1 MKKILVTGGAG
12 YIGSKICYDLT
23 DLGYK
28 VFIVD
33 NLITGHKK
41 LINKSAKFYLCDI
54 LDYKQLNEIIKK
66 NHISDIIHLAASLDV
81 EESSKNPLKYFIN
94 NVEGTENLLKA
105 SVNNNVKNFI
115 FSSTCAVYGN
125 IKANSVNEKSPT
137 EPISY
142 YGKTKLLCELLIK
155 DYSFKYKLSSTI
167 LRYFNVGGADE
178 LLRTGCLNN
187 NGQLLKKLA
196 QLFIKKNKAT
206 FNIYGNDYPT
216 LDGTCVRDFIHVS
229 DLSKIHIYFLK
240 NRNKKNLILN
250 CGHGKGYSVLDIVKA
265 FEKICKK
272 KINIIYNKRRVGD
285 ISYIKS
291 NLNYLRK
298 NFHNIEINKNL
309 EEIIKSTLNWE
320 YLL

>member
-33 NLITGHKK
+33 NLISGHKR
-41 LINKSAKFYLCDI
+41 LINKRAKFYLCDI

-66 NHISDIIHLAASLDV
+66 NHITDIIHLAASLDV
-81 EESSKNPLKYFIN
+81 EESSKNPLKYYIN

-105 SVNNNVKNFI
+105 SVNNNVTNFI

-137 EPISY
+137 VPISY

-155 DYSFKYKLSSTI
+155 DYSFKYKFSSTI

-196 QLFIKKNKAT
+196 QLFIKKNKTT

-229 DLSKIHIYFLK
+229 DLSKIHIYFVK
-240 NRNKKNLILN
+240 NRNNKNLILN

-285 ISYIKS
+285 IDYIKS
-291 NLNYLRK
+291 NTSFLKK
-298 NFHNIEINKNL
+298 NFSNLNINKNL
-309 EEIIKSTLNWE
+309 NEIIKSTVEWE
-320 YLL
+320 KSL

>member
-33 NLITGHKK
+33 NLMTGHKK

-66 NHISDIIHLAASLDV
+66 NHITDIIHLAASLDV

>member
-28 VFIVD
+28 VFIID

-66 NHISDIIHLAASLDV
+66 NHITDIIHLAASLDV

-178 LLRTGCLNN
+178 HLRTGCLNN

-272 KINIIYNKRRVGD
+272 KINITYNKRRVGD

>member
-41 LINKSAKFYLCDI
+41 LINKRAKFYLCDI

-66 NHISDIIHLAASLDV
+66 NHITDIIHLAASLDV

-125 IKANSVNEKSPT
+125 TKANSVNEKSPT
-137 EPISY
+137 KPISY

-155 DYSFKYKLSSTI
+155 DYSFKYKFSSTI

-265 FEKICKK
+265 FEEICKK

-291 NLNYLRK
+291 NLNFLRK

>member
-41 LINKSAKFYLCDI
+41 LINKRAKFYLCDI

-66 NHISDIIHLAASLDV
+66 NHITDIIHLAASLDV

-105 SVNNNVKNFI
+105 SVDNNVKNFI

-137 EPISY
+137 VPISY
-142 YGKTKLLCELLIK
+142 YGKTKLLCELLVK
-155 DYSFKYKLSSTI
+155 DYSSKYKFSSTI

-178 LLRTGCLNN
+178 SLRTGCINN
-187 NGQLLKKLA
+187 KGQLLKRLA
-196 QLFIKKNKAT
+196 ELFIKKNLIK
-206 FNIYGNDYPT
+206 FEVYGNDYPT
-216 LDGTCVRDFIHVS
+216 PDGSCVRDFIHVS
-229 DLSKIHIYFLK
+229 DLSKIHIFFL
-240 NRNKKNLILN
+240 NKKNKNNLILN
-250 CGHGKGYSVLDIVKA
+250 CGNGKGYSVIQIAKT

-272 KINIIYNKRRVGD
+272 KINIFYKKRRLGD
-285 ISYIKS
+285 IDYIISNTSFLKKNFS
-291 NLNYLRK
+291 NLNIK
-298 NFHNIEINKNL
+298 KNL
-309 EEIIKSTLNWE
+309 DEIIKSTIAWE
-320 YLL
+320 KSL

>member
-66 NHISDIIHLAASLDV
+66 NHITDIIHLAASLDV

-125 IKANSVNEKSPT
+125 IKAKSVNEKSPT

-206 FNIYGNDYPT
+206 FEVFGNDYPT

-229 DLSKIHIYFLK
+229 NLSKIHIYFLK

>member
-41 LINKSAKFYLCDI
+41 LINKRAKFYLCDI
-54 LDYKQLNEIIKK
+54 LDYNQLNEIIKK
-66 NHISDIIHLAASLDV
+66 NHITDIIHLAASLDV

>member
-33 NLITGHKK
+33 NLMTGHKK

>member
-41 LINKSAKFYLCDI
+41 LINKRAKFYLCDI

-66 NHISDIIHLAASLDV
+66 NHITDIIHLAASLDV

-137 EPISY
+137 KPISY

-196 QLFIKKNKAT
+196 QLFIKKNKAN
-206 FNIYGNDYPT
+206 FNIYGNNYPT

-272 KINIIYNKRRVGD
+272 KINITYKKRRVGD

-298 NFHNIEINKNL
+298 NFNNIEINKNL

>member
-66 NHISDIIHLAASLDV
+66 NHITDIIHLAASLDV

-229 DLSKIHIYFLK
+229 DLSKIHIYFLE

-250 CGHGKGYSVLDIVKA
+250 CGHGKGYSVLEIVKA

>member
-66 NHISDIIHLAASLDV
+66 NHITDIIHLAASLDV

-167 LRYFNVGGADE
+167 LRYFNVGGSDE

-229 DLSKIHIYFLK
+229 DLSKIHIFFLK

>member
-41 LINKSAKFYLCDI
+41 LINKRAKFYLCDI
-54 LDYKQLNEIIKK
+54 LDRKQLNEIIKK
-66 NHISDIIHLAASLDV
+66 NHITDIIHLAASLDV

-94 NVEGTENLLKA
+94 NAEGTENLLKA

-125 IKANSVNEKSPT
+125 IKAKSVNEKSPT

-206 FNIYGNDYPT
+206 FEVFGNDYPT

-229 DLSKIHIYFLK
+229 NLSKIHIYFLK

-250 CGHGKGYSVLDIVKA
+250 CGYGKGYSIIQIIRA
-265 FEKICKK
+265 FEEIYKK
-272 KINIIYNKRRVGD
+272 KINIVYKKRRVGD
-285 ISYIKS
+285 IDYIKS
-291 NLNYLRK
+291 NTSFLKNNFSNLN
-298 NFHNIEINKNL
+298 INKDLN
-309 EEIIKSTLNWE
+309 EIIKSTVEWE
-320 YLL
+320 KSL

>member
-41 LINKSAKFYLCDI
+41 LINKRAKFYLCDI

-66 NHISDIIHLAASLDV
+66 NHITDIIHLAASLDV

-105 SVNNNVKNFI
+105 SVDNNVKNFI

-178 LLRTGCLNN
+178 LL
-187 NGQLLKKLA
+187 
-196 QLFIKKNKAT
+196 
-206 FNIYGNDYPT
+206 
-216 LDGTCVRDFIHVS
+216 
-229 DLSKIHIYFLK
+229 
-240 NRNKKNLILN
+240 
-250 CGHGKGYSVLDIVKA
+250 
-265 FEKICKK
+265 
-272 KINIIYNKRRVGD
+272 
-285 ISYIKS
+285 
-291 NLNYLRK
+291 
-298 NFHNIEINKNL
+298 
-309 EEIIKSTLNWE
+309 
-320 YLL
+320 

>member
-41 LINKSAKFYLCDI
+41 LINKRAKFYLCDI
-54 LDYKQLNEIIKK
+54 LDYNRLNEIIKK
-66 NHISDIIHLAASLDV
+66 NHITDIIHLAASLDV

-142 YGKTKLLCELLIK
+142 YGKTKLLSELLIK

-196 QLFIKKNKAT
+196 QLFIKKKKAT

-250 CGHGKGYSVLDIVKA
+250 CGHGKGYSFLDIVKA

-309 EEIIKSTLNWE
+309 EEIIKSTLDWE

>member
-41 LINKSAKFYLCDI
+41 LINKRAKFYLCDI

-66 NHISDIIHLAASLDV
+66 NYITDIIHLAASLDV

-105 SVNNNVKNFI
+105 SVNNNVTNFI

-137 EPISY
+137 VPISY

-155 DYSFKYKLSSTI
+155 DYSFKYKFSSTI

-196 QLFIKKNKAT
+196 QLFIKKNKTT

-229 DLSKIHIYFLK
+229 DLSKIHIYFVK
-240 NRNKKNLILN
+240 NRNNKNLILN

-285 ISYIKS
+285 IDYIKS
-291 NLNYLRK
+291 NTSFLKK
-298 NFHNIEINKNL
+298 NFSNLNINKNL
-309 EEIIKSTLNWE
+309 NEIIKSTVEWE
-320 YLL
+320 KSL

>member
-41 LINKSAKFYLCDI
+41 LINKRAKFYLCDI

-66 NHISDIIHLAASLDV
+66 NHITDIIHLAASLDV

>member
-66 NHISDIIHLAASLDV
+66 NHITDIIHLAASLDV